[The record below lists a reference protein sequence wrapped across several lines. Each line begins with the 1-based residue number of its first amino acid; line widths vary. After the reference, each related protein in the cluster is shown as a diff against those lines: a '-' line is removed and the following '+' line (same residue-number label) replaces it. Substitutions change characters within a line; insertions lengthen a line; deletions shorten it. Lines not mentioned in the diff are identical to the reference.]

1 MDNNKIKVAFYTL
14 LSVVFITICVGCYL
28 LGRNS
33 VEIPKVTTEIKWD
46 TLHVEK
52 PIPHYVDKVRTE
64 YVYVH
69 TPADTIVKE
78 EIREVVRVDSVL
90 VEVDIERRTYGDE
103 RYRAVVSGAVV
114 GDIHPSLDEIDI
126 YQKTEIRTIE
136 TKPKLISPYVSICAG
151 DAIWG
156 VGGGVSFRQ
165 RMDVGAKYLRI
176 DRKNAWM
183 VEANY
188 RF

>member
-1 MDNNKIKVAFYTL
+1 MGDNKIKVALYTL
-14 LSVVFITICVGCYL
+14 LSIVFIAICVGCYI

-33 VEIPKVTTEIKWD
+33 VEIPKVNTEIKWD

-52 PIPHYVDKVRTE
+52 PIPHYIDKVRTE

-69 TPADTIVKE
+69 TPADTIVRE
-78 EIREVVRVDSVL
+78 EIKEVIRVDSVL
-90 VEVDIERRTYGDE
+90 IAVDVERRTYGDE
-103 RYRAVVSGAVV
+103 RYRAIVSGAVV

-136 TKPKLISPYVSICAG
+136 PKPKIISPYVSICAG
-151 DAIWG
+151 DELWG
-156 VGGGVSFRQ
+156 VGGGISFRQ
-165 RMDVGAKYLRI
+165 KMDVGAKYLRI
-176 DRKNAWM
+176 NRQNAWM
-183 VEANY
+183 VEASY